1 MQEGK
6 SRQRETVKEK
16 PGRKADGTDVQRT
29 GEDTEIERKKAGSK
43 NREVLG
49 VMEGVLVLRL

>member
-6 SRQRETVKEK
+6 GRQRETVKEK

-29 GEDTEIERKKAGSK
+29 GEDTEIEREKAGSEK
-43 NREVLG
+43 REVLG